1 MSSQIMWSNN
11 RIAYRSRRLIWLCAA
26 LVMAIVVWASWATL
40 DEVVIGD
47 GKVVPS
53 LSIQTI
59 QSLEGGIIKQVL
71 VSQGEQVVKGQP
83 LMVLDDT
90 RFRASYQESD
100 QQLQTL
106 LAQKKRLELEL
117 QSIVVDGRSTD
128 WQQQVRIAKQLYPSG
143 QDEVTRAEF
152 NARENYHQRLEQLD
166 SELEESAL
174 RIEQQSQAYQDTLNS
189 IRTLENSM
197 AIVQKELN
205 MLEDVVKTGAV
216 AEVELL
222 KLKRDYVKLQGDISS
237 AKVLAQKQK
246 AAYSE
251 SIADY
256 RGIALDFRTKAR
268 GQLNEV
274 VAELARLQE
283 SQSAIADQLRR
294 TEILSPVDGTV
305 KDVLIRSI
313 GGVVRPGEPI
323 MELVPLDS
331 RLIVEARIA
340 PQDIAYVKVGLE
352 ATVKFTAY
360 DFVIYGGQKGKVVYV
375 SADSLKTEEGDP
387 YYRAHIE
394 LMTDDASQQ
403 NFRIIPGMQA
413 MVDILS
419 GEKTVLS
426 YWLKPLLR
434 AKETALREP

>member
-40 DEVVIGD
+40 DEVVVGD

-117 QSIVVDGRSTD
+117 QSIVVDSRSTD
-128 WQQQVRIAKQLYPSG
+128 WQQQVRIAKQPYPSG

-256 RGIALDFRTKAR
+256 RGIALDYRTKAR

-394 LMTDDASQQ
+394 LMADDASQQ

>member
-40 DEVVIGD
+40 DEVVVGD

-117 QSIVVDGRSTD
+117 QSIVVDSRSTD
-128 WQQQVRIAKQLYPSG
+128 WQQQVRIAKQPYPSG

-152 NARENYHQRLEQLD
+152 NARENYYQRLEQLD

-394 LMTDDASQQ
+394 FMADDASQQ

>member
-26 LVMAIVVWASWATL
+26 LLLAIGVWASWATL
-40 DEVVIGD
+40 DEVVVGD

-117 QSIVVDGRSTD
+117 QGIVVDGRSTD
-128 WQQQVRIAKQLYPSG
+128 WQQQVRITKQPYLSG

-189 IRTLENSM
+189 IRTLESSM
-197 AIVQKELN
+197 VIVQKELN

-256 RGIALDFRTKAR
+256 RGIAHDFRTKAR

-323 MELVPLDS
+323 MELVPRDS

-394 LMTDDASQQ
+394 LMAGDASQQ

>member
-40 DEVVIGD
+40 DEVVVGD

-117 QSIVVDGRSTD
+117 QSIVVDSRSTD
-128 WQQQVRIAKQLYPSG
+128 WQQQVRIAKQPYPSG

-394 LMTDDASQQ
+394 LMADDASQQ

>member
-40 DEVVIGD
+40 DEVVVGD

-128 WQQQVRIAKQLYPSG
+128 WQQQVHIAKQPYPSG

-394 LMTDDASQQ
+394 LMADDASQQ

>member
-40 DEVVIGD
+40 DEVVVGD

-128 WQQQVRIAKQLYPSG
+128 WQQQVSIVKQPYPSG
-143 QDEVTRAEF
+143 QDQVTRAEF

-394 LMTDDASQQ
+394 LMADDASQQ

>member
-40 DEVVIGD
+40 DEVVVGD

-128 WQQQVRIAKQLYPSG
+128 WQPQVRIAKQPFPSG

-394 LMTDDASQQ
+394 LMADDASQQ

>member
-26 LVMAIVVWASWATL
+26 LVLAIGVWASWATL
-40 DEVVIGD
+40 DEVVVGD

-71 VSQGEQVVKGQP
+71 VSQGEQVVQGQP

-106 LAQKKRLELEL
+106 LAQKKRLDLEL
-117 QSIVVDGRSTD
+117 QSIVVDGRATD
-128 WQQQVRIAKQLYPSG
+128 WQQQVRIAKQPYPSG

-340 PQDIAYVKVGLE
+340 PQDIAYIKVGLE

>member
-40 DEVVIGD
+40 DEVVVGD

-360 DFVIYGGQKGKVVYV
+360 DFVIYDGQKGKVVYV

-394 LMTDDASQQ
+394 LMADDASQQ

>member
-26 LVMAIVVWASWATL
+26 LVMSIVVWASWATL
-40 DEVVIGD
+40 DEVVVGD

-128 WQQQVRIAKQLYPSG
+128 WQQQVRIAKQPYPSG

-197 AIVQKELN
+197 AIVQKELD

-237 AKVLAQKQK
+237 AKVLVQKQK

-394 LMTDDASQQ
+394 LMADDASQQ

>member
-394 LMTDDASQQ
+394 LMADDASQQ

>member
-40 DEVVIGD
+40 DEVVVGD

-274 VAELARLQE
+274 VAEFARLQE

-394 LMTDDASQQ
+394 LMADDASQQ

>member
-40 DEVVIGD
+40 DEVVVGD

-71 VSQGEQVVKGQP
+71 VSQGELVVKGQP

-117 QSIVVDGRSTD
+117 QSIVVDSRSTD
-128 WQQQVRIAKQLYPSG
+128 WQQQVRIAKQPYPSG

-394 LMTDDASQQ
+394 LMADDASQQ